1 MARVPDKVMVSD
13 LQEGNTVH
21 SLFAVSQKSLRE
33 YTRGKYLT
41 LRLADRTGKI
51 SAVLWDH
58 AEAAAHGL
66 AEGNLVEIKGQVTI
80 YNNEKQI
87 TLNTVKKIE
96 DLSVCSSAD
105 FLPIAPVPVEDLIQ
119 EFDEILADVDDEDY
133 YTLLQTFRQEEDIW
147 QKFTLAPGAKRWH
160 HPYLHGLLHH
170 TLTVVKECRFIA
182 LHYPR
187 IDRNLLTAGAIFHD
201 IGKTIEFE
209 YQFSFDYSTQGRLLG
224 HVFIGANLVEK
235 WIGAIPGFP
244 EEKRNRLIH
253 MILSHHGETERS
265 PILPMTME
273 AELLHHIENMDAQLT
288 AFERELGKADAGQ
301 EEWTPFVKLIDRFLY
316 HGKDFS
322 LPETTTEID
331 EPF

>member
-1 MARVPDKVMVSD
+1 MVNVTGKIMASD
-13 LQEGNTVH
+13 LQEGNAVH
-21 SLFAVSQKSLRE
+21 SMFAVSQKSLRE
-33 YTRGKYLT
+33 YTRGKYLS

-51 SAVLWDH
+51 SAVMWDN
-58 AEAAAHGL
+58 AEAAAYGL
-66 AEGNLVEIKGQVTI
+66 AEGDLVEVKGQVTI

-87 TLNTVKKIE
+87 TLNSVKKIE
-96 DLSVCSSAD
+96 DLSVCSPAD
-105 FLPIAPVPVEDLIQ
+105 FLPVAPVPVEELIQ
-119 EFDEILADVDDEDY
+119 EFDDILSQLKDEDY
-133 YTLLQTFRQEEDIW
+133 RNLLNTFRQDEDIW

-160 HPYLHGLLHH
+160 HSYLHGLLHH
-170 TLTVVKECRFIA
+170 TLTVVKECRSIA
-182 LHYPR
+182 QHYPR
-187 IDRNLLTAGAIFHD
+187 IDCDLLTAGAIFHD
-201 IGKTIEFE
+201 IGKTLEFE

-224 HVFIGANLVEK
+224 HVFIGANMVEK
-235 WIGAIPGFP
+235 WIDLLSDFP

-288 AFERELGKADAGQ
+288 AYERELGKADAGQ
-301 EEWTPFVKLIDRFLY
+301 QEWTPFVKLIDRFLY
-316 HGKDFS
+316 HGNDFS